1 MKHGKDVTGG
11 RRVLYLAAVLLP
23 VLGLFP
29 FLRRPELIPQ
39 GPTGGIVWLFLVP
52 PALGFLLGLT
62 NLVLI
67 WLRHPPREN
76 RPLWDGMLLVSL
88 VPDLGLLGLDA
99 FLALIQHGIWAA
111 PT

>member
-1 MKHGKDVTGG
+1 MKHWKEVTGS
-11 RRVLYLAAVLLP
+11 RKVLYLLAVFLP
-23 VLGLFP
+23 ILGLHP
-29 FLRRPELIPQ
+29 FLCTPELIPPA
-39 GPTGGIVWLFLVP
+39 PTGGIVWLFLVP

-62 NLVLI
+62 NLILI
-67 WLRHPPREN
+67 WSGHPPREN